1 LKNIHFCSS
10 SKKAKILT
18 TDIHLVFRGLKFE
31 SDKEIGQKGAF
42 FKYLT
47 GNMYSNH
54 NHYIILMF
62 VVFLLG
68 FLSGCGGNQQTT
80 SAIVKQYAVSP
91 AKIDETTRLNEQM
104 FAAAKMHT
112 DPSDYLLGAGDLL
125 QVTVFE
131 SKSLNTTVRVSSRGH
146 ITLPLLGQVMV
157 KGLTARE
164 TEIKIEKSYRVKYIK
179 DPHVTVFV
187 KEHMSKR
194 VTLVGQFKQPGTYEY
209 PSKQTLLD
217 VMALAG
223 GLTDKAGNMV
233 QVRRHEVR
241 PGEPNVLV
249 IDLNQLMKEGQT
261 ELNVDI
267 NGGDIIFAPEA
278 GHFFVD
284 GAVRNAG
291 SYPIREKL
299 GMSEAL
305 MTAGGIRPWGLKDSI
320 VLIRNVEG
328 KGRTGIEIDL
338 NNPESHKIKIKDGDI
353 IVVKASSWGN
363 IVHGGGLNI
372 GVPGFGFGYRNPEW

>member
-1 LKNIHFCSS
+1 MILNRNHF
-10 SKKAKILT
+10 
-18 TDIHLVFRGLKFE
+18 
-31 SDKEIGQKGAF
+31 
-42 FKYLT
+42 
-47 GNMYSNH
+47 M
-54 NHYIILMF
+54 ILMA
-62 VVFLLG
+62 VAFLLG
-68 FLSGCGGNQQTT
+68 FLPGCGGNQQTT
-80 SAIVKQYAVSP
+80 SAIVKQYAATP
-91 AKIDETTRLNEQM
+91 AKNDEITRLNEQM
-104 FAAAKMHT
+104 FASAKMHT

-146 ITLPLLGQVMV
+146 ITLPLLGQVEV

-164 TEIKIEKSYRVKYIK
+164 VEIKIEKYYRVKYIK

-187 KEHMSKR
+187 EEHMSKR
-194 VTLVGQFKQPGTYEY
+194 VTLVGQFKQPGTFEY
-209 PSKQTLLD
+209 PSRQTLLD

-223 GLTDKAGNMV
+223 GLTDKAGNMI
-233 QVRRHEVR
+233 QVRRRAAR

-249 IDLNQLMKEGQT
+249 IDLDQLIKKGRT
-261 ELNVDI
+261 DLNVDI

-284 GAVRNAG
+284 GAVRRAG

-299 GMSEAL
+299 EIREAL
-305 MTAGGIRPWGLKDSI
+305 LIAGGIRPWGLKDSI

-338 NNPESHKIKIKDGDI
+338 NNSDNHEIEIKDGDI
-353 IVVKASSWGN
+353 IVVKTSSWGN
-363 IVHGGGLNI
+363 IVHGGGVNI

>member
-1 LKNIHFCSS
+1 M
-10 SKKAKILT
+10 ILNRNYYMT
-18 TDIHLVFRGLKFE
+18 FM
-31 SDKEIGQKGAF
+31 A
-42 FKYLT
+42 
-47 GNMYSNH
+47 
-54 NHYIILMF
+54 

-68 FLSGCGGNQQTT
+68 LLPGCSRNQQTT
-80 SAIVKQYAVSP
+80 SDIVKQYGAAP
-91 AKIDETTRLNEQM
+91 AQNEEITRLNEQM
-104 FAAAKMHT
+104 FAGAKMRT

-131 SKSLNTTVRVSSRGH
+131 SKKLNATVRVSSRGH
-146 ITLPLLGQVMV
+146 ITLPLLGQVKV

-164 TEIKIEKSYRVKYIK
+164 AEIQIENGYRVKYIK

-187 KEHMSKR
+187 EEHMSQR

-209 PSKQTLLD
+209 PSRQTLLD

-223 GLTDKAGNMV
+223 GLTDNAGNMV
-233 QVRRHEVR
+233 QVRRHAAR

-249 IDLNQLMKEGQT
+249 IDLDQLIKKGQT
-261 ELNVDI
+261 NLNVDI

-284 GAVRNAG
+284 GAVRRAG

-299 GMSEAL
+299 GLREAL
-305 MTAGGIRPWGLKDSI
+305 ATAGGMRPWSLKDSL

-328 KGRTGIEIDL
+328 KGRVGIEIDL
-338 NNPESHKIKIKDGDI
+338 KNPDNHELEIKDGDI
-353 IVVKASSWGN
+353 IVVKTSSWGN
-363 IVHGGGLNI
+363 VVHGGGFNI
-372 GVPGFGFGYRNPEW
+372 GIPGLGFGYRNPEW

>member
-1 LKNIHFCSS
+1 M
-10 SKKAKILT
+10 
-18 TDIHLVFRGLKFE
+18 V
-31 SDKEIGQKGAF
+31 
-42 FKYLT
+42 
-47 GNMYSNH
+47 SNR
-54 NHYIILMF
+54 NYFIILVF

-68 FLSGCGGNQQTT
+68 FLPGCGGNQQTT
-80 SAIVKQYAVSP
+80 SAIVKQYAATP
-91 AKIDETTRLNEQM
+91 AKNNEITRLNEQM

-131 SKSLNTTVRVSSRGH
+131 SKELNATVRVSSRGH
-146 ITLPLLGQVMV
+146 ITLPLLGQIEV

-164 TEIKIEKSYRVKYIK
+164 AEIKIENHYRAKYIK
-179 DPHVTVFV
+179 DPHVSVFV
-187 KEHMSKR
+187 KEHMSQR

-223 GLTDKAGNMV
+223 GLTDKAGNMI
-233 QVRRHEVR
+233 QVRRHEAR

-249 IDLNQLMKEGQT
+249 IDLDQLIKQGRT
-261 ELNVDI
+261 DLNVSI

-284 GAVRNAG
+284 GAVRRAG

-299 GMSEAL
+299 RLGEAL
-305 MTAGGIRPWGLKDSI
+305 VTAGGIRPWGLKDSI

-328 KGRTGIEIDL
+328 KGREGIEIDL
-338 NNPESHKIKIKDGDI
+338 NNPDNNEIEIKDGDI
-353 IVVKASSWGN
+353 IVVKASSWGK
-363 IVHGGGLNI
+363 IVHGGGIHI
-372 GVPGFGFGYRNPEW
+372 GVPGFGIGYSNPEW

>member
-1 LKNIHFCSS
+1 VIFL
-10 SKKAKILT
+10 
-18 TDIHLVFRGLKFE
+18 LVFLPGCSR
-31 SDKEIGQKGAF
+31 
-42 FKYLT
+42 
-47 GNMYSNH
+47 NH
-54 NHYIILMF
+54 
-62 VVFLLG
+62 
-68 FLSGCGGNQQTT
+68 QTT
-80 SAIVKQYAVSP
+80 SAIVKQYAAEP
-91 AKIDETTRLNEQM
+91 AQNDEITRLNEQM

-131 SKSLNTTVRVSSRGH
+131 SKELNTTVRVSSRGH
-146 ITLPLLGQVMV
+146 ITLPLLGQIKV

-164 TEIKIEKSYRVKYIK
+164 AEIEIEKGYQAKYIK
-179 DPHVTVFV
+179 DPHVSVFV
-187 KEHMSKR
+187 KEHMSQR

-233 QVRRHEVR
+233 QVRRHEAP

-249 IDLNQLMKEGQT
+249 IDLDRLIKEGRT
-261 ELNVDI
+261 DLNVSV

-284 GAVRNAG
+284 GAVRRVG
-291 SYPIREKL
+291 SYPIREKI
-299 GMSEAL
+299 GISEAL
-305 MTAGGIRPWGLKDSI
+305 MIAGGIRPWGLKDSI
-320 VLIRNVEG
+320 VLIRDVEG

-338 NNPESHKIKIKDGDI
+338 NNPDNQEIEIKDGDI
-353 IVVKASSWGN
+353 IVVKASTWGRM
-363 IVHGGGLNI
+363 VHGGGLNI
-372 GVPGFGFGYRNPEW
+372 GVPGFGFGYRNPEY

>member
-1 LKNIHFCSS
+1 
-10 SKKAKILT
+10 
-18 TDIHLVFRGLKFE
+18 
-31 SDKEIGQKGAF
+31 
-42 FKYLT
+42 
-47 GNMYSNH
+47 
-54 NHYIILMF
+54 MF
-62 VVFLLG
+62 VVFFLG
-68 FLSGCGGNQQTT
+68 FLPGCGGNQQTT
-80 SAIVKQYAVSP
+80 SAIVKQYGATS
-91 AKIDETTRLNEQM
+91 AKNNEITHLNEQM
-104 FAAAKMHT
+104 FASAKMHT

-131 SKSLNTTVRVSSRGH
+131 SKELNATVRVSSRGY
-146 ITLPLLGQVMV
+146 ITLPLLGQIEV

-164 TEIKIEKSYRVKYIK
+164 TEIKIENHYRIRYIK
-179 DPHVTVFV
+179 DPHVSVFV
-187 KEHMSKR
+187 QEHMSKR

-233 QVRRHEVR
+233 QVRRHEAR
-241 PGEPNVLV
+241 PDEPNVLV
-249 IDLNQLMKEGQT
+249 IDLDQLIKHGRT
-261 ELNVDI
+261 DLNVSI

-284 GAVRNAG
+284 GAVRRAG

-299 GMSEAL
+299 GIGEAL
-305 MTAGGIRPWGLKDSI
+305 VTAGGIRPWGLKDSI

-338 NNPESHKIKIKDGDI
+338 NNPENNEIEIKDGDI
-353 IVVKASSWGN
+353 IVVKSSSWGKM
-363 IVHGGGLNI
+363 VHGGGLQI

>member
-1 LKNIHFCSS
+1 MRPLKNAYFCSS
-10 SKKAKILT
+10 SRKAITLT
-18 TDIHLVFRGLKFE
+18 TGIHRVFRGLNFE
-31 SDKEIGQKGAF
+31 PDAEIGQKGAF
-42 FKYLT
+42 CK
-47 GNMYSNH
+47 G
-54 NHYIILMF
+54 LMIF
-62 VVFLLG
+62 MAVIFILG
-68 FLSGCGGNQQTT
+68 FLPGCGGNQQTT
-80 SAIVKQYAVSP
+80 EAIVKQYAATP
-91 AKIDETTRLNEQM
+91 AKNDETTRLNEQM

-131 SKSLNTTVRVSSRGH
+131 SKELKTTVRVSSRGY
-146 ITLPLLGQVMV
+146 ITLPLLGQIKV

-164 TEIKIEKSYRVKYIK
+164 AEIEIEKGYRAKYIK
-179 DPHVTVFV
+179 DPHVSVFV
-187 KEHMSKR
+187 EEHMSKR

-233 QVRRHEVR
+233 QIRRHDVR

-249 IDLNQLMKEGQT
+249 IDLDQLIKVGRT
-261 ELNVDI
+261 DLNVSI

-284 GAVRNAG
+284 GAIRRAG

-299 GMSEAL
+299 DLREAL
-305 MTAGGIRPWGLKDSI
+305 VTAGGIRPWGLKDSI
-320 VLIRNVEG
+320 VLIRDVEG
-328 KGRTGIEIDL
+328 KGRTGIDIDL
-338 NNPESHKIKIKDGDI
+338 KNPDNYEIEIKDLDI
-353 IVVKASSWGN
+353 IVVKTSSWGN
-363 IVHGGGLNI
+363 IVHGGGFNI

>member
-1 LKNIHFCSS
+1 
-10 SKKAKILT
+10 
-18 TDIHLVFRGLKFE
+18 
-31 SDKEIGQKGAF
+31 
-42 FKYLT
+42 
-47 GNMYSNH
+47 M
-54 NHYIILMF
+54 ILMA
-62 VVFLLG
+62 VAFLLG
-68 FLSGCGGNQQTT
+68 FFPGCGGNQQTT
-80 SAIVKQYAVSP
+80 GDIVKQYAAAP
-91 AKIDETTRLNEQM
+91 AKNDEITRLNEQM

-146 ITLPLLGQVMV
+146 ITLPLLGQVKV

-164 TEIKIEKSYRVKYIK
+164 AEIKIEKHYRVKYIK
-179 DPHVTVFV
+179 DPHVSVFV
-187 KEHMSKR
+187 EEHMSQR

-209 PSKQTLLD
+209 PSRQTLLD

-223 GLTDKAGNMV
+223 GLTDKAGNMI
-233 QVRRHEVR
+233 QVRRHAAR

-249 IDLNQLMKEGQT
+249 IDLDQLIKKGRTDM
-261 ELNVDI
+261 NVDI

-284 GAVRNAG
+284 GAVRRVG

-299 GMSEAL
+299 GVSEAL
-305 MTAGGIRPWGLKDSI
+305 MTAGGIRPWGIKDSI

-338 NNPESHKIKIKDGDI
+338 NNPDNHEIEIKDGDI

-372 GVPGFGFGYRNPEW
+372 GVPGFGFGYRNPEY

>member
-1 LKNIHFCSS
+1 LILSNAVAHLFLIRGLPHSFFDIAGYMDSERHNYIMKPLK
-10 SKKAKILT
+10 
-18 TDIHLVFRGLKFE
+18 LVFAVCLF
-31 SDKEIGQKGAF
+31 
-42 FKYLT
+42 
-47 GNMYSNH
+47 
-54 NHYIILMF
+54 
-62 VVFLLG
+62 G

-80 SAIVKQYAVSP
+80 SAIVKQYAATP
-91 AKIDETTRLNEQM
+91 AKNDEITSLNEQM
-104 FAAAKMHT
+104 FAAAKMYT

-131 SKSLNTTVRVSSRGH
+131 SKELNTTVRVSSRGH
-146 ITLPLLGQVMV
+146 VTLPLLGQIKV

-164 TEIKIEKSYRVKYIK
+164 AEIAIENGYRAKYIK
-179 DPHVTVFV
+179 DPHVSVFV

-223 GLTDKAGNMV
+223 GLTNNAGNLV

-249 IDLNQLMKEGQT
+249 IDLDQLIKKGRT
-261 ELNVDI
+261 DLNVPI

-284 GAVRNAG
+284 GAVYRAG

-299 GMSEAL
+299 GIREAL
-305 MTAGGIRPWGLKDSI
+305 VTAGGIRPWGIRDSI

-328 KGRTGIEIDL
+328 RGRKGVEIDL
-338 NNPESHKIKIKDGDI
+338 NNPDNHKIEIKDGDI
-353 IVVKASSWGN
+353 IVVKTSSWGK
-363 IVHGGGLNI
+363 IVHGGGINI
-372 GVPGFGFGYRNPEW
+372 GIPGFGIGYSNPEW

>member
-1 LKNIHFCSS
+1 MDTSELPHS
-10 SKKAKILT
+10 
-18 TDIHLVFRGLKFE
+18 
-31 SDKEIGQKGAF
+31 F
-42 FKYLT
+42 FDTT
-47 GNMYSNH
+47 GNMLSNH
-54 NHYIILMF
+54 NHYIILLF
-62 VVFLLG
+62 AVYLLG
-68 FLSGCGGNQQTT
+68 ILPGCGGNQQTT
-80 SAIVKQYAVSP
+80 SAIVKQYAATP
-91 AKIDETTRLNEQM
+91 AQNDETTRLNEQM

-131 SKSLNTTVRVSSRGH
+131 SKELNAQVRVSSRGH

-164 TEIKIEKSYRVKYIK
+164 AEINIEKGYRARYIK

-187 KEHMSKR
+187 KEHMSQR

-209 PSKQTLLD
+209 PSRQTLLD

-223 GLTDKAGNMV
+223 GLTDNAGNMV
-233 QVRRHEVR
+233 QIRRHAAR

-249 IDLNQLMKEGQT
+249 IDLDQLIKEGRT
-261 ELNVDI
+261 DMNVDI

-284 GAVRNAG
+284 GAIRNAG
-291 SYPIREKL
+291 SYPLREKL
-299 GMSEAL
+299 RLREAL
-305 MTAGGIRPWGLKDSI
+305 LTAGGIRPWGIKDSI

-338 NNPESHKIKIKDGDI
+338 KKPDNQEIEIKDGDI
-353 IVVKASSWGN
+353 IVVKTSSWGN
-363 IVHGGGLNI
+363 LVHGGGLNI

>member
-1 LKNIHFCSS
+1 M
-10 SKKAKILT
+10 
-18 TDIHLVFRGLKFE
+18 V
-31 SDKEIGQKGAF
+31 
-42 FKYLT
+42 
-47 GNMYSNH
+47 SNR
-54 NHYIILMF
+54 NYYMILMA
-62 VVFLLG
+62 VAFLLG
-68 FLSGCGGNQQTT
+68 FLPGCGGNQQTT
-80 SAIVKQYAVSP
+80 GDIVKQYAAAP
-91 AKIDETTRLNEQM
+91 AKNDEITRLNEQM

-146 ITLPLLGQVMV
+146 ITLPLLGQVKV

-164 TEIKIEKSYRVKYIK
+164 AEIKIEKHYRAKYIK
-179 DPHVTVFV
+179 DPHVSVFV
-187 KEHMSKR
+187 EEHMSQR

-209 PSKQTLLD
+209 PSRQTLLD

-223 GLTDKAGNMV
+223 GLTDKAGNMI
-233 QVRRHEVR
+233 QVRRHAAR

-249 IDLNQLMKEGQT
+249 IDLDQLIKKGRTDM
-261 ELNVDI
+261 NVDI

-284 GAVRNAG
+284 GAVRRVG

-299 GMSEAL
+299 GVSEAL
-305 MTAGGIRPWGLKDSI
+305 MTAGGIRPWGIKDSI

-338 NNPESHKIKIKDGDI
+338 NNPDNHEIEIKDGDI

-372 GVPGFGFGYRNPEW
+372 GVPGFGFGYRNPEY

>member
-1 LKNIHFCSS
+1 MILNRKHF
-10 SKKAKILT
+10 
-18 TDIHLVFRGLKFE
+18 
-31 SDKEIGQKGAF
+31 
-42 FKYLT
+42 
-47 GNMYSNH
+47 M
-54 NHYIILMF
+54 ILMA
-62 VVFLLG
+62 VAFLLG
-68 FLSGCGGNQQTT
+68 FLPGCGGNQQTT
-80 SAIVKQYAVSP
+80 SAIVKQYAATP
-91 AKIDETTRLNEQM
+91 AKNDEITRLNEQM
-104 FAAAKMHT
+104 FASAKMHT

-146 ITLPLLGQVMV
+146 ITLPLLGQVEV

-164 TEIKIEKSYRVKYIK
+164 VEIKIEKYYRVKYIK
-179 DPHVTVFV
+179 DPHVSVFV
-187 KEHMSKR
+187 EEHMSKR
-194 VTLVGQFKQPGTYEY
+194 VTLVGQFKQPGTFEY
-209 PSKQTLLD
+209 PSRQTLLD

-233 QVRRHEVR
+233 QVRRRAAR

-249 IDLNQLMKEGQT
+249 IDLDQLIKKGRT
-261 ELNVDI
+261 DLNVDI

-284 GAVRNAG
+284 GAVRRAG

-299 GMSEAL
+299 EIREAL
-305 MTAGGIRPWGLKDSI
+305 LIAGGIRPWGLKDSI

-338 NNPESHKIKIKDGDI
+338 NNPDNHEIEINDGDI
-353 IVVKASSWGN
+353 IVVKTSSWGN
-363 IVHGGGLNI
+363 IVHGGGINI

>member
-1 LKNIHFCSS
+1 M
-10 SKKAKILT
+10 
-18 TDIHLVFRGLKFE
+18 KFE
-31 SDKEIGQKGAF
+31 HDDGIGQKRTF
-42 FKYLT
+42 FKRLT
-47 GNMYSNH
+47 GNMYSKRNC
-54 NHYIILMF
+54 YIISMF
-62 VVFLLG
+62 VVFILG
-68 FLSGCGGNQQTT
+68 FLPGCGGNQQTT
-80 SAIVKQYAVSP
+80 SAIVKQYAATP
-91 AKIDETTRLNEQM
+91 AKNDEITQLNEQM
-104 FAAAKMHT
+104 FAAANMHI

-131 SKSLNTTVRVSSRGH
+131 SEKLNAKVRVSSRGH

-164 TEIKIEKSYRVKYIK
+164 AEIKIEKHYRVKYIK

-187 KEHMSKR
+187 EEHMSQR

-209 PSKQTLLD
+209 PSRQTLLD

-223 GLTDKAGNMV
+223 GLTDKAGNMI
-233 QVRRHEVR
+233 QVRRHEAR

-249 IDLNQLMKEGQT
+249 IDLDQLMKEGRT
-261 ELNVDI
+261 DLNVDI

-284 GAVRNAG
+284 GAVRSAG

-299 GMSEAL
+299 GLNEAL
-305 MTAGGIRPWGLKDSI
+305 LTAGGIRPWGLKDSI

-328 KGRTGIEIDL
+328 KGRKGIEIDL
-338 NNPESHKIKIKDGDI
+338 NNPDNHEIEIKDGDI

>member
-1 LKNIHFCSS
+1 MIPNRNYNYCM
-10 SKKAKILT
+10 IL
-18 TDIHLVFRGLKFE
+18 
-31 SDKEIGQKGAF
+31 
-42 FKYLT
+42 
-47 GNMYSNH
+47 
-54 NHYIILMF
+54 F

-68 FLSGCGGNQQTT
+68 FLPGCGGNQQTT
-80 SAIVKQYAVSP
+80 SAIVKQYAATP
-91 AKIDETTRLNEQM
+91 AKNDEITRLNEQM

-131 SKSLNTTVRVSSRGH
+131 SKELKTTVRVSSRGY
-146 ITLPLLGQVMV
+146 ITLPLLGQVRV

-164 TEIKIEKSYRVKYIK
+164 AEINIEKGYRVKYIK
-179 DPHVTVFV
+179 DPHVSVFV
-187 KEHMSKR
+187 EEHMSKR

-233 QVRRHEVR
+233 QIRRHEVR

-249 IDLNQLMKEGQT
+249 IDLDQLIKAGRT
-261 ELNVDI
+261 DLNVSI

-284 GAVRNAG
+284 GAIRRAG

-299 GMSEAL
+299 DLREAL
-305 MTAGGIRPWGLKDSI
+305 VTAGGIRPWGLKDSI
-320 VLIRNVEG
+320 VLIRDVGG
-328 KGRTGIEIDL
+328 KGRTGIDIDL
-338 NNPESHKIKIKDGDI
+338 KNPDNYDIEIKDGDI
-353 IVVKASSWGN
+353 IVVKTSSWGN
-363 IVHGGGLNI
+363 IVHGGGFNI
-372 GVPGFGFGYRNPEW
+372 GIPGLGIGYSNPEW

>member
-1 LKNIHFCSS
+1 
-10 SKKAKILT
+10 
-18 TDIHLVFRGLKFE
+18 
-31 SDKEIGQKGAF
+31 
-42 FKYLT
+42 
-47 GNMYSNH
+47 MYSNPKC
-54 NHYIILMF
+54 YMILIFM
-62 VVFLLG
+62 VFFLG
-68 FLSGCGGNQQTT
+68 FLPGCGGNQQTT
-80 SAIVKQYAVSP
+80 SAIVKQYAAAP
-91 AKIDETTRLNEQM
+91 AKNDEITRLNEQM

-131 SKSLNTTVRVSSRGH
+131 SKKLNATVRVSSRGY
-146 ITLPLLGQVMV
+146 ITLPLLGQIKV

-164 TEIKIEKSYRVKYIK
+164 AEIKIEKGYRAKYIK
-179 DPHVTVFV
+179 DPHVSVFV
-187 KEHMSKR
+187 EEHMSQR

-209 PSKQTLLD
+209 PSRQTLLD

-223 GLTDKAGNMV
+223 GLTDKAGNMI
-233 QVRRHEVR
+233 QVRRHAAR

-249 IDLNQLMKEGQT
+249 IDLDQLIKEGRT
-261 ELNVDI
+261 DLNIDI

-284 GAVRNAG
+284 GAVRRVG

-299 GMSEAL
+299 GLNEAL

-320 VLIRNVEG
+320 VLIRDVEG

-338 NNPESHKIKIKDGDI
+338 KNPDNHKIEIKDGDI
-353 IVVKASSWGN
+353 IVVKASSWGKM
-363 IVHGGGLNI
+363 VHGGGLNI
-372 GVPGFGFGYRNPEW
+372 GVPGFGFGYRNPEY

>member
-1 LKNIHFCSS
+1 M
-10 SKKAKILT
+10 ILAV
-18 TDIHLVFRGLKFE
+18 L
-31 SDKEIGQKGAF
+31 
-42 FKYLT
+42 
-47 GNMYSNH
+47 
-54 NHYIILMF
+54 
-62 VVFLLG
+62 LLG
-68 FLSGCGGNQQTT
+68 ILPGCGGNQQTT
-80 SAIVKQYAVSP
+80 SDIVKQYSATPVQN
-91 AKIDETTRLNEQM
+91 DEITRLNEQM
-104 FAAAKMHT
+104 FAAANMKT

-131 SKSLNTTVRVSSRGH
+131 SKELNATVRVSSRGY
-146 ITLPLLGQVMV
+146 ITLPLLGQIKV

-164 TEIKIEKSYRVKYIK
+164 AEIEIEKSYRARYIK
-179 DPHVTVFV
+179 DPHVSVFV
-187 KEHMSKR
+187 QEHMSRR

-233 QVRRHEVR
+233 QVRRHEAR

-249 IDLNQLMKEGQT
+249 IDLDRLIKEGRT
-261 ELNVDI
+261 DLNVSI

-284 GAVRNAG
+284 GAVRRAG

-299 GMSEAL
+299 GLNEAL
-305 MTAGGIRPWGLKDSI
+305 VTAGGIRPWGLKDSI

-338 NNPESHKIKIKDGDI
+338 NNPDDQKIQIKDGDI
-353 IVVKASSWGN
+353 IVVKASSWGSM
-363 IVHGGGLNI
+363 VHGGGVHI
-372 GVPGFGFGYRNPEW
+372 GVPGFGIGYSNPEN